1 MLLQP
6 DAGMV
11 GEKPGWLA
19 KSQWPSLRLSKGATK
34 RPHGKKHQRRPG
46 DAAEKAERKQVP
58 AEGLPAATGEQPDA
72 RGGPSHR
79 LPACVRG
86 LGASPSAG
94 ARGGVTRSGHVLARA
109 CRLRSITLS
118 VGALVAACLPGVP
131 ACARIGARG
140 RRGRRGCGRLLE
152 RRYFRGTRTGHLA
165 DDAPWPAAGIDEANE
180 VGPVLVQH
188 EERRVEDFAGIPAI
202 DPFSTYLLRRQWRQV
217 AVKDIKVHAGPDR
230 ADEVQVEDLVC
241 LVAYQ
246 LPAGEVLGRIALVLN
261 GDLPRVAGAV
271 DGSDLH
277 VGGAAGRQDVNE
289 CDAPRDPGH
298 SRS

>member
-19 KSQWPSLRLSKGATK
+19 KRLVAVLRPSKGATK

-58 AEGLPAATGEQPDA
+58 GEGLPAATGEQTNA

-79 LPACVRG
+79 LPADIRG
-86 LGASPSAG
+86 LGGSPGAG
-94 ARGGVTRSGHVLARA
+94 APGTRGSGRVLARA

-165 DDAPWPAAGIDEANE
+165 DDAPWPAAGIDKPNE
-180 VGPVLVQH
+180 VLTVFV
-188 EERRVEDFAGIPAI
+188 
-202 DPFSTYLLRRQWRQV
+202 
-217 AVKDIKVHAGPDR
+217 
-230 ADEVQVEDLVC
+230 
-241 LVAYQ
+241 
-246 LPAGEVLGRIALVLN
+246 
-261 GDLPRVAGAV
+261 
-271 DGSDLH
+271 
-277 VGGAAGRQDVNE
+277 
-289 CDAPRDPGH
+289 
-298 SRS
+298 

>member
-1 MLLQP
+1 MRQ
-6 DAGMV
+6 MQSV
-11 GEKPGWLA
+11 SA
-19 KSQWPSLRLSKGATK
+19 KALSF
-34 RPHGKKHQRRPG
+34 GK
-46 DAAEKAERKQVP
+46 
-58 AEGLPAATGEQPDA
+58 
-72 RGGPSHR
+72 
-79 LPACVRG
+79 
-86 LGASPSAG
+86 
-94 ARGGVTRSGHVLARA
+94 ARA
-109 CRLRSITLS
+109 R
-118 VGALVAACLPGVP
+118 
-131 ACARIGARG
+131 RIS
-140 RRGRRGCGRLLE
+140 E
-152 RRYFRGTRTGHLA
+152 KQNKVIFQ
-165 DDAPWPAAGIDEANE
+165 DVAGIDEANE

-202 DPFSTYLLRRQWRQV
+202 DPFSAYLLRRQWRQV

-277 VGGAAGRQDVNE
+277 VGGAAGGQDVNE
-289 CDAPRDPGH
+289 CDAPRDHGH